1 MIEAIKK
8 YAGPYRAVAIK
19 KTMGME
25 GPGWSAT
32 IAKDGRVIGEAAD
45 WGTGGPVHIH
55 IRDQAV
61 MKELDK
67 HARDVYDGD
76 CNFEITERFLDD
88 LVNYE
93 ILIETWRKKAAKR
106 ILESD
111 DSKVDDNGVSF
122 QCFTW
127 TLEPTPENFAKLKA
141 KKPGIKFLNDEFKE
155 WPKLSLR
162 K

>member
-8 YAGPYRAVAIK
+8 YVGPYRAVAIK
-19 KTMGME
+19 KLTGME
-25 GPGWSAT
+25 GSGWSAT
-32 IAKDGRVIGEAAD
+32 IAKDGKIIGEAAD
-45 WGTGGPVHIH
+45 WGTGGSVHIK

-76 CNFEITERFLDD
+76 YNFEITERFLDD

-93 ILIETWRKKAAKR
+93 ILIEKWRKKAASK
-106 ILESD
+106 ILERD

-122 QCFTW
+122 QCFVW
-127 TLEPTPENFAKLKA
+127 TLEPTPENFAKVKA
-141 KKPGIKFLNDEFKE
+141 KNPGIKFLNDEFKD
-155 WPKLSLR
+155 WPRLTVK